1 MAHARADTVARA
13 RALAHRQEH
22 EEDDDREARKVACAT
37 GELGRLGEHRPEGP
51 HELDVLDL
59 VCHRQRRVL
68 GEAKVLKQSRE
79 VRHVSAEV
87 VRLRRVLMPSEARRH
102 VRRAQ
107 GTQRSALDIDISAA
121 HGRRAELCWLAI
133 QKADGGGAVVEV

>member
-1 MAHARADTVARA
+1 MAHACADTVAC
-13 RALAHRQEH
+13 ALAYRQEH
-22 EEDDDREARKVACAT
+22 EEDDDREARKVAGAT

-59 VCHRQRRVL
+59 VGHRQRRVL

-79 VRHVSAEV
+79 VRHVSTKV

-107 GTQRSALDIDISAA
+107 RTQLSAPGIDIRAA
-121 HGRRAELCWLAI
+121 HRRRSELCGLAI
-133 QKADGGGAVVEV
+133 QEADGGGAVVEV